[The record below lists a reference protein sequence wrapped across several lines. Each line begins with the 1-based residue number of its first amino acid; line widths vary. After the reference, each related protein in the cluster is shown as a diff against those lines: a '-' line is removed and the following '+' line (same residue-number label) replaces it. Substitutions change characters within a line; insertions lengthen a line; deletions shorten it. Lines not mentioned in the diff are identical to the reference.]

1 MAMVT
6 NLALQAQVVLGGE
19 SVAVHKWQVSNTH
32 LQQVAAVAS
41 RLQLAMIE
49 SDSNNTSGQMIPY
62 DAESFWAEWQR
73 VRAEWARALKW
84 RHLAPAPQEKILS
97 VLCVT
102 DNEQLRTVNVK
113 CRRVVMAIASLLH
126 KLVYCDSAKLQFGIG
141 PSDEKKLGE
150 HMDYVE
156 EVLKDYVGTGAA
168 QDGGYDV
175 GRSVAS
181 FEHLGVVV
189 PPINLHE
196 AQVQEP
202 SPAAPVVP
210 AADSADTP
218 STVPVPGSNTQPG
231 K

>member
-1 MAMVT
+1 MIT
-6 NLALQAQVVLGGE
+6 NLKLQEQVVLGGE
-19 SVAVHKWQVSNTH
+19 EIAVHKWTVSNTH

-41 RLQLAMIE
+41 RLQLALIE
-49 SDSNNTSGQMIPY
+49 SDSNNTTGQMIPA
-62 DAESFWAEWQR
+62 DAEGFYAEWLR
-73 VRAEWARALKW
+73 VKAEWARALKW

-113 CRRVVMAIASLLH
+113 CRRVVMAVASFLH
-126 KLVYCDSAKLQFGIG
+126 KLVYCDSSKLQFGIG
-141 PSDEKKLGE
+141 SLDEKKLSE

-156 EVLKDYVGTGAA
+156 EVLIDYVGTGAGK
-168 QDGGYDV
+168 DGGFDL
-175 GRSVAS
+175 GRAVAA
-181 FEHLGVVV
+181 FEFLGVVV

-202 SPAAPVVP
+202 SPAAPVIP
-210 AADSADTP
+210 AKDAPDTP
-218 STVPVPGSNTQPG
+218 STVPAPGTNTQP

>member
-1 MAMVT
+1 MIT
-6 NLALQAQVVLGGE
+6 NLSLQEQVVLGGE
-19 SVAVHKWQVSNTH
+19 MIAVFKWTVANTH

-49 SDSNNTSGQMIPY
+49 SDSNNTTGQMIKS
-62 DAESFWAEWQR
+62 DAESFYQEWLR
-73 VRAEWARALKW
+73 VKAEWARALKW

-126 KLVYCDSAKLQFGIG
+126 KLVYCDSSKLQFGIG
-141 PSDEKKLGE
+141 AGDEKKLQE
-150 HMDYVE
+150 HMEYVE
-156 EVLKDYVGTGAA
+156 EVLVDYVGTGK
-168 QDGGYDV
+168 DGSDLGRDV
-175 GRSVAS
+175 AP

-210 AADSADTP
+210 SKDAPDTP
-218 STVPVPGSNTQPG
+218 STVPVPGSNTQP

>member
-1 MAMVT
+1 MIT
-6 NLALQAQVVLGGE
+6 NLLLQKQVVLGGE
-19 SVAVHKWQVSNTH
+19 EIAVFKWTVGNVH
-32 LQQVAAVAS
+32 LQQTAAVIS

-49 SDSNNTSGQMIPY
+49 CDSNNTTGQMIPH
-62 DAESFWAEWQR
+62 DSESFKSEWER
-73 VRAEWARALKW
+73 VKAEWARSLKW

-113 CRRVVMAIASLLH
+113 CRRVVMAMASLLH
-126 KLVYCDSAKLQFGIG
+126 KLVYCDSSKLQYGIG
-141 PSDEKKLGE
+141 AGDEKKLGE
-150 HMDYVE
+150 HMEYVE
-156 EVLKDYVGTGAA
+156 EVLLDYIGDGAGA
-168 QDGGYDV
+168 GGVFNV
-175 GRSVAS
+175 GRDVAA

-202 SPAAPVVP
+202 SAAAPAVP
-210 AADSADTP
+210 APDAPDTP
-218 STVPVPGSNTQPG
+218 STIPAPGGNTTG

>member
-1 MAMVT
+1 MTMVT
-6 NLALQAQVVLGGE
+6 NLKLQEQVVLGGE
-19 SVAVHKWQVSNTH
+19 ELAVFKWQVGNVH
-32 LQQVAAVAS
+32 LQQFAAVAS
-41 RLQLAMIE
+41 RLQLAMLE

-62 DAESFWAEWQR
+62 DAESFWGEWQR
-73 VRAEWARALKW
+73 VKAEWARALKW
-84 RHLAPAPQEKILS
+84 RHLAPSAQEKILS

-126 KLVYCDSAKLQFGIG
+126 KTVYCDSAKLQYGIG
-141 PSDEKKLGE
+141 TTDEKKLGE
-150 HMDYVE
+150 HIEYVE
-156 EVLKDYVGTGAA
+156 EVIKDYVGTGAGV
-168 QDGGYDV
+168 DGKFDV
-175 GRSVAS
+175 GRDVAP

-202 SPAAPVVP
+202 SPAAPSVP
-210 AADSADTP
+210 AKDAPDTP
-218 STVPVPGSNTQPG
+218 STVPAPGSNTQP

>member
-6 NLALQAQVVLGGE
+6 NLNLQAQVVLGGE
-19 SVAVHKWQVSNTH
+19 ALSVFKWTVANTH

-126 KLVYCDSAKLQFGIG
+126 KLVYCDSSKLQYGVG
-141 PSDEKKLGE
+141 TGDEKKLGD

-156 EVLKDYVGTGAA
+156 EIIKDYVGTGSGR
-168 QDGGYDV
+168 DGSYDV
-175 GRSVAS
+175 GRDVAP

-202 SPAAPVVP
+202 SPAAPQVP
-210 AADSADTP
+210 AADAPDTP
-218 STVPVPGSNTQPG
+218 STVPTPGSNTKAG
-231 K
+231 

>member
-1 MAMVT
+1 MTMVT

-19 SVAVHKWQVSNTH
+19 SIAVFKWQLNNTH

-62 DAESFWAEWQR
+62 DAESFWSEWLRVKAEWG
-73 VRAEWARALKW
+73 RALKW
-84 RHLAPAPQEKILS
+84 RHLAPAPQEKVLS

-102 DNEQLRTVNVK
+102 DNEQLRTANVK
-113 CRRVVMAIASLLH
+113 CRRVVMALASLLH
-126 KLVYCDSAKLQFGIG
+126 KIVYSDSAKLQYGIG
-141 PSDEKKLGE
+141 STDEKKISE
-150 HMDYVE
+150 HMAYIE
-156 EVLKDYVGTGAA
+156 EIIADYVGTGVLK
-168 QDGGYDV
+168 DGAYDV
-175 GRSVAS
+175 GRDVAP

-189 PPINLHE
+189 PPINLME

-202 SPAAPVVP
+202 SPAAPDVP
-210 AADSADTP
+210 APDAPDTP
-218 STVPVPGSNTQPG
+218 STIPAPGSNTVA

>member
-1 MAMVT
+1 MSMVT
-6 NLALQAQVVLGGE
+6 NLQLQEQVVLGGE
-19 SVAVHKWQVSNTH
+19 TIAVFKWTVANTH

-49 SDSNNTSGQMIPY
+49 SDSNNTTGQMILS
-62 DAESFWAEWQR
+62 DAESFYQEWLR

-113 CRRVVMAIASLLH
+113 CRRVVMALASLLH
-126 KLVYCDSAKLQFGIG
+126 KLVYCDSSKLQFGIG
-141 PSDEKKLGE
+141 ASDEKRLGE

-156 EVLKDYVGTGAA
+156 EILLDYVGNGA
-168 QDGGYDV
+168 DGNLGRDV
-175 GRSVAS
+175 AA

-202 SPAAPVVP
+202 SPAAPVIP
-210 AADSADTP
+210 AKDAPDTP
-218 STVPVPGSNTQPG
+218 STVPAPGSNTQP

>member
-19 SVAVHKWQVSNTH
+19 SIAVFKWQLANTH
-32 LQQVAAVAS
+32 LQQTASVAS
-41 RLQLAMIE
+41 RLQMAMIE

-62 DAESFWAEWQR
+62 DAESFWSEWLR
-73 VRAEWARALKW
+73 VKAEWARSLKW
-84 RHLAPAPQEKILS
+84 RHLAPAPQEKILT

-113 CRRVVMAIASLLH
+113 CRRVVMALASLLH
-126 KLVYCDSAKLQFGIG
+126 KIVYSDSAKLQYGVG
-141 PSDEKKLGE
+141 TTDEKKLNE
-150 HMDYVE
+150 HMAYVE
-156 EVLKDYVGTGAA
+156 EVIMDYIGTGAGK
-168 QDGGYDV
+168 DGVYSLGRDV
-175 GRSVAS
+175 AP

-202 SPAAPVVP
+202 SAAAPSVP
-210 AADSADTP
+210 APDAPDTP
-218 STVPVPGSNTQPG
+218 STIPAPGSSTRPA
-231 K
+231 

>member
-1 MAMVT
+1 MSMVT
-6 NLALQAQVVLGGE
+6 NLTLQAQVVLGGE
-19 SVAVHKWQVSNTH
+19 SLACFKWQVNNVH
-32 LQQVAAVAS
+32 LQQTAAVAS
-41 RLQLAMIE
+41 RLQMAMIE

-62 DAESFWAEWQR
+62 DAESFWSEWQR

-126 KLVYCDSAKLQFGIG
+126 KIVYCDSSKLQYGIG
-141 PSDEKKLGE
+141 TTDEKKISE
-150 HMDYVE
+150 HLDYVE
-156 EVLKDYVGTGAA
+156 EVLKDYVGTGVGK
-168 QDGGYDV
+168 DGAYDL
-175 GRSVAS
+175 GRDVAP

-202 SPAAPVVP
+202 SPAAPLVP
-210 AADSADTP
+210 APDAPDTP
-218 STVPVPGSNTQPG
+218 STVPAPGSNTQP

>member
-19 SVAVHKWQVSNTH
+19 SIAVFKWTVANTH
-32 LQQVAAVAS
+32 LQQTAAVAS
-41 RLQLAMIE
+41 RLQMAMIE

-62 DAESFWAEWQR
+62 DAESFWSEWLR
-73 VRAEWARALKW
+73 VKAEWARALKW

-113 CRRVVMAIASLLH
+113 CRRVVMALASLLH
-126 KLVYCDSAKLQFGIG
+126 KLVYCDSAKLQYGIG
-141 PSDEKKLGE
+141 ATDEKKLGE

-156 EVLKDYVGTGAA
+156 EVLGDYVGTGLMK
-168 QDGGYDV
+168 DGKYDV
-175 GRSVAS
+175 GRDVAP

-202 SPAAPVVP
+202 SPAAPVIP
-210 AADSADTP
+210 AMDVLDTP
-218 STVPVPGSNTQPG
+218 STIPPPGSSTQP

>member
-1 MAMVT
+1 MSMIT
-6 NLALQAQVVLGGE
+6 ELELQKQVVLGGE
-19 SVAVHKWQVSNTH
+19 KMAVFKWTVSNVH
-32 LQQVAAVAS
+32 LQQTAAVIS

-49 SDSNNTSGQMIPY
+49 CDSNNTTGQMIPY
-62 DAESFWAEWQR
+62 DAESFKAEWDR
-73 VRAEWARALKW
+73 VKAEWTRSLKW

-113 CRRVVMAIASLLH
+113 CRRVVMALASLLH
-126 KLVYCDSAKLQFGIG
+126 KLVYCDSSKLQYGIG
-141 PSDEKKLGE
+141 VSDEKKLGE

-156 EVLKDYVGTGAA
+156 EVFLDYVG
-168 QDGGYDV
+168 DGVSGNV
-175 GRSVAS
+175 GRDVAA

-202 SPAAPVVP
+202 SAAAPEVP
-210 AADSADTP
+210 APDAPDTP
-218 STVPVPGSNTQPG
+218 STVPAPGSSTTG